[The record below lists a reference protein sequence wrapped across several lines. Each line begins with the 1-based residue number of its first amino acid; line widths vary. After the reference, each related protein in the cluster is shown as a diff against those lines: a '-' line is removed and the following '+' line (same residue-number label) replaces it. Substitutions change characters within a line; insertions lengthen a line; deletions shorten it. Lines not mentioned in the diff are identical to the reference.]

1 MMAREASGTKAAKA
15 ANGAK
20 ATGGSARGARSAAAN
35 ATAPAGAAERVDP
48 GSPCVLTVDVGN
60 SATNFGLARGRDLIA
75 TWSVTTPERLTSDEA
90 LMCVASYLR
99 VRMPAAELSDAIMS
113 SVVPSLSGVWAE
125 ALHALTGKRPYVV
138 GPGLKTG
145 LELHMSSPGDLGADR
160 VADCAAAKELY
171 GFPLVVVDFGTA
183 TNLEVIDRAGVVQG
197 GVIAP
202 GLRLAARAVAEAAAQ
217 LPVID
222 LRAPKRVIGKN
233 TRDAMQAGIVIGEV
247 ARIDGLIDAIWVELG
262 YKTKVVATGEDAPA
276 MVALSSR
283 MEIPDEHLTLKGL
296 ALLYEL
302 NRTGRAKR

>member
-1 MMAREASGTKAAKA
+1 MAREAKGTKGTKAA
-15 ANGAK
+15 GA
-20 ATGGSARGARSAAAN
+20 GGSTAGRAQVAGGVAAA
-35 ATAPAGAAERVDP
+35 ALEPGA
-48 GSPCVLTVDVGN
+48 PCVLAVDVGN
-60 SATNFGLARGRDLIA
+60 STTNFGLTRGRELVV
-75 TWSVTTPERLTSDEA
+75 TWSVTTPDRLTSDEA

-125 ALHALTGKRPYVV
+125 ALGALTGKRPYVV

-183 TNLEVIDRAGVVQG
+183 TNLEVIDREGVVQG
-197 GVIAP
+197 GIIAP

-247 ARIDGLIDAIWVELG
+247 ARIDGLIDAIWAELG
-262 YKTKVVATGEDAPA
+262 YKTKVVATGEDAQA
-276 MVALSSR
+276 MVALSAR

-302 NRTGRAKR
+302 NRTGRPRR